1 MSLALLLDLEKEVSV
16 FAGRYGRGPFFPEVG
31 PHQVLGM
38 ELDPYAHELAGVSVW
53 IGYLQWL
60 ERSGYGSPP
69 DPVLGPMTNILEMD
83 AVLTHDGDGRPV
95 EPKWP
100 RADIIVGNPPFLGDR
115 KMRRALGDDYVDDLR
130 KLYKGRV
137 PGGAD
142 LVTYWFEKARAEIES
157 DQVSRAGLI
166 STNGIRHGASRR
178 VLERVKQSGD
188 IFMARPDRPWIQ
200 DGAAVRV
207 SMIGFDDGSENPK
220 SFNGRPVA
228 SINADLTKGLD
239 LTAANR
245 LSENKGVA
253 CYGTVKIGPFDID
266 ESEARRMLA
275 ASGNPNGRPNSD
287 VVRPWMNARD
297 VTQKPRGKWAVDFGV
312 DTTLE
317 DAALYE
323 APFEYLLANA
333 KPIRDEVKR
342 KKYRETWWLFGE
354 PGAGLRRSLAP
365 LRRYAATP
373 YTAKHRIFVWL
384 DRAVLPDHQLV
395 ALARDDDYFLGVLH
409 SHPHELWALRK
420 SNDMGKGND
429 PRYSPTVCF
438 ETFPLPFPPGEEPD
452 HDSVKTVANAAHR
465 LDQLRTGWMSADG
478 VGEADRKKR
487 TLTNLY
493 NDRPTWLRLAHT
505 ALDRAVFAA
514 YGWTENPEELPDEE
528 ILKRLLALNL
538 ERAAKGEA
546 P

>member
-1 MSLALLLDLEKEVSV
+1 MTPQEFSAKWADNELKESAASKEHFLDVCALVGSPTPRDADKQGDWFAFEKGVAKGS
-16 FAGRYGRGPFFPEVG
+16 
-31 PHQVLGM
+31 
-38 ELDPYAHELAGVSVW
+38 LAGVSSKNGRKKQGFADVFLRGSFAW
-53 IGYLQWL
+53 EYKGPHKDLDGAYAQLQLYRDAL
-60 ERSGYGSPP
+60 E
-69 DPVLGPMTNILEMD
+69 
-83 AVLTHDGDGRPV
+83 
-95 EPKWP
+95 
-100 RADIIVGNPPFLGDR
+100 NPPLMIVSDMDR
-115 KMRRALGDDYVDDLR
+115 FMVR
-130 KLYKGRV
+130 
-137 PGGAD
+137 
-142 LVTYWFEKARAEIES
+142 
-157 DQVSRAGLI
+157 
-166 STNGIRHGASRR
+166 TNFN
-178 VLERVKQSGD
+178 D
-188 IFMARPDRPWIQ
+188 MA
-200 DGAAVRV
+200 V
-207 SMIGFDDGSENPK
+207 E
-220 SFNGRPVA
+220 
-228 SINADLTKGLD
+228 
-239 LTAANR
+239 
-245 LSENKGVA
+245 E
-253 CYGTVKIGPFDID
+253 
-266 ESEARRMLA
+266 LA
-275 ASGNPNGRPNSD
+275 FTN
-287 VVRPWMNARD
+287 
-297 VTQKPRGKWAVDFGV
+297 Q
-312 DTTLE
+312 
-317 DAALYE
+317 
-323 APFEYLLANA
+323 
-333 KPIRDEVKR
+333 
-342 KKYRETWWLFGE
+342 
-354 PGAGLRRSLAP
+354 RSLEP

-395 ALARDDDYFLGVLH
+395 AFARDDDYFLGVLH
-409 SHPHELWALRK
+409 SRPHELWALRK